1 MKNAWYVVFVIVV
14 FAGLSSMAFAAERIV
29 MLEEAYWSG

>member
-1 MKNAWYVVFVIVV
+1 MKNAWYVVFVIAVL
-14 FAGLSSMAFAAERIV
+14 AGLTSMASAATRVV

>member
-1 MKNAWYVVFVIVV
+1 MKNGWYVVFVIAILV
-14 FAGLSSMAFAAERIV
+14 GLTTMSSAATRVV